1 MDAWNTVTDDRTRTW
16 AVLPALCMGMALWVA
31 SAGAQAH
38 RAHVH
43 GVAQLEVAVDG
54 TQLELALLGPQD
66 NYIGFEHPPRTP
78 AQKRAHADM
87 LKRLQQAGQW
97 FLANPEARC
106 SVTAQDAETDAEA
119 GGAHA
124 DIEVSVSF
132 TCQAPEQLRH
142 LVVMPWQAM
151 PRLRQLQ
158 ATVVTPGAS
167 RKVNLKRPSGE
178 AQVVLELGA
187 SRR

>member
-1 MDAWNTVTDDRTRTW
+1 MHAWNKVSAGRPWGR
-16 AVLPALCMGMALWVA
+16 AVLPAWCVGVAILMG

-54 TQLELALLGPQD
+54 QQLELALLGPQD

-78 AQKRAHADM
+78 AQKKAHADM
-87 LKRLQQAGQW
+87 LKRLEQAGQW

-124 DIEVSVSF
+124 DIEVTVSF

-158 ATVVTPGAS
+158 ATVVTPAAS
-167 RKVNLKRPSGE
+167 RKVNLKRPAGE
-178 AQVVLELGA
+178 AQVVLELGTA
-187 SRR
+187 WR

>member
-1 MDAWNTVTDDRTRTW
+1 MDARNTATNGRTRTW
-16 AVLPALCMGMALWVA
+16 AVLPALCMGMAWWMA
-31 SAGAQAH
+31 STGAQAH

-54 TQLELALLGPQD
+54 QQLELALLGPQD

-78 AQKRAHADM
+78 AQKKAHADM
-87 LKRLQQAGQW
+87 LKRLEQAGQW
-97 FLANPEARC
+97 FLTNPEARC
-106 SVTAQDAETDAEA
+106 SVTAQDAETDAEV

-124 DIEVSVSF
+124 DIEVTVSF
-132 TCQAPEQLRH
+132 TCQAPEQLRQ

-158 ATVVTPGAS
+158 ATVVTPAAS
-167 RKVNLKRPSGE
+167 RKVNLKRPAGD

-187 SRR
+187 LRR